1 MIVFLMFALTVL
13 TQVFAQ
19 TPGQSEPENP
29 SSKREQEFS
38 NSKREQEIPTQNA
51 SRKLSNSKREQEFS
65 NSKREQEILTQ
76 N

>member
-1 MIVFLMFALTVL
+1 MLGKRYSLDATGEMVQTETVREMIVFLMFALTVL

-38 NSKREQEIPTQNA
+38 
-51 SRKLSNSKREQEFS
+51 
-65 NSKREQEILTQ
+65 
-76 N
+76 